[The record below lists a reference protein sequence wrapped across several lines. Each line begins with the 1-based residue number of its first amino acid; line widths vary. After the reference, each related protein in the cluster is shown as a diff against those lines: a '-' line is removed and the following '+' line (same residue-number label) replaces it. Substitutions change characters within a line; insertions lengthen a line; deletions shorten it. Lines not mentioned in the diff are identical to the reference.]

1 MKRVGNKAV
10 IVTGAARLSLLNNLS
25 AIEAMLLRNAI
36 LYEKQERLILERTSE
51 LRYNKEK
58 LAMELSERKRA
69 EEAFTQ
75 SISLLKAT
83 LESTADGILVVGRAG
98 RIIDFNERFLELW
111 HIPMNVIVAQ
121 DDDMA
126 LAYVLDQLKNPDEF
140 IAKVRELYGQ
150 PEEESLDVL
159 YFKDGRVF
167 ERYSR
172 PQRVG
177 NHVTGRV
184 WSFRDITERKRAEEA
199 LRESEEK
206 YRTIFQ
212 NSPLGIFRSSF
223 EGRFLDVNPATA
235 KILGYDSPEAVIREI
250 YNISEQIY
258 VHTGDRQRIVSEQ
271 LGSADITTHYVN
283 RFRRKDG
290 SEFIANLY
298 LKTIH
303 DAEVRPIY
311 LQGIVEDIT
320 ERKRAERDIALMS
333 FALNNVHEAAFLIDE
348 NAHFNYVNE
357 YVCRALGY
365 GRDELLGLGV
375 PDVDPDFPAGLWPSH
390 WDDLK
395 TRGSLTFEGRH
406 RAKDGSIF
414 PVEVNANYFE
424 YDGKGYSLALVRDIT
439 GRMRAEEE
447 RLANLRFLESMD
459 RINRAIQ
466 GTNDLEQMMS
476 DVLDTV
482 LSIFNCDRAFMLYPC
497 DPEVVSWR
505 VPMERT
511 RPEYPGA
518 YALGLE
524 VPIDPDNIRNF
535 KILRAT
541 SGPVTFGPG
550 FDLPLPTIV
559 AERFSFR
566 SMIAMAIYPKGDKP
580 YMFGLHQCT
589 YPRVWT
595 PDERT
600 LLQEIG
606 HRLSDGLTSLL
617 AYRNLQESE
626 AKYRRIVDTASEG
639 IWVVGPDIRT
649 ISVNAKMAEMLGYS
663 GEEMIGRPFADFIF
677 EEDVPDHLN
686 KIENRRQVISE
697 DYECQFR
704 RKDGEALW
712 TQVSAT
718 PILDDEH
725 QFKGSFAMFTDITDR
740 KRAEEDLFRLNTE
753 LEERV
758 ESRTHDL
765 EVKRIELEE
774 SQQALINIVEDL
786 NEKTVELEQANSRLQ
801 ELERLKSM
809 FIASMSHEL
818 RTPLNS
824 VIGFSSVLL
833 NEWVGPINAEQ
844 KENLAIILRSGKHL
858 LSLINDVIDVSKI
871 EAGKIEP
878 VPDEFDLHDLVFE
891 AVSLVKKELEEKG
904 LVLRVTSPSQLMF
917 TDRRR
922 LLQCVLNLLSNAVKF
937 TEQGDVTMETRIER
951 SPGATPESG
960 FAEISV
966 TDTGIGIR
974 EEDIGKMFQ
983 PFERLFS
990 PLQSTVPGTGLGLYL
1005 TRKLTAEVLKGDIL
1019 LTSEYGKGSQFT
1031 IRIPVRMP

>member
-1 MKRVGNKAV
+1 
-10 IVTGAARLSLLNNLS
+10 
-25 AIEAMLLRNAI
+25 
-36 LYEKQERLILERTSE
+36 
-51 LRYNKEK
+51 
-58 LAMELSERKRA
+58 
-69 EEAFTQ
+69 
-75 SISLLKAT
+75 
-83 LESTADGILVVGRAG
+83 
-98 RIIDFNERFLELW
+98 
-111 HIPMNVIVAQ
+111 
-121 DDDMA
+121 
-126 LAYVLDQLKNPDEF
+126 
-140 IAKVRELYGQ
+140 
-150 PEEESLDVL
+150 
-159 YFKDGRVF
+159 
-167 ERYSR
+167 
-172 PQRVG
+172 
-177 NHVTGRV
+177 
-184 WSFRDITERKRAEEA
+184 
-199 LRESEEK
+199 
-206 YRTIFQ
+206 
-212 NSPLGIFRSSF
+212 
-223 EGRFLDVNPATA
+223 
-235 KILGYDSPEAVIREI
+235 
-250 YNISEQIY
+250 
-258 VHTGDRQRIVSEQ
+258 
-271 LGSADITTHYVN
+271 
-283 RFRRKDG
+283 
-290 SEFIANLY
+290 
-298 LKTIH
+298 
-303 DAEVRPIY
+303 
-311 LQGIVEDIT
+311 
-320 ERKRAERDIALMS
+320 
-333 FALNNVHEAAFLIDE
+333 
-348 NAHFNYVNE
+348 
-357 YVCRALGY
+357 
-365 GRDELLGLGV
+365 
-375 PDVDPDFPAGLWPSH
+375 
-390 WDDLK
+390 
-395 TRGSLTFEGRH
+395 
-406 RAKDGSIF
+406 
-414 PVEVNANYFE
+414 
-424 YDGKGYSLALVRDIT
+424 
-439 GRMRAEEE
+439 
-447 RLANLRFLESMD
+447 
-459 RINRAIQ
+459 
-466 GTNDLEQMMS
+466 
-476 DVLDTV
+476 
-482 LSIFNCDRAFMLYPC
+482 
-497 DPEVVSWR
+497 
-505 VPMERT
+505 
-511 RPEYPGA
+511 
-518 YALGLE
+518 
-524 VPIDPDNIRNF
+524 
-535 KILRAT
+535 
-541 SGPVTFGPG
+541 
-550 FDLPLPTIV
+550 
-559 AERFSFR
+559 
-566 SMIAMAIYPKGDKP
+566 
-580 YMFGLHQCT
+580 MFGLHQCT

-891 AVSLVKKELEEKG
+891 AVSLVKKELKEKG

-922 LLQCVLNLLSNAVKF
+922 LLQCLLNLLSNAVKF
-937 TEQGDVTMETRIER
+937 TEQGGVTVETRIER
-951 SPGATPESG
+951 SHGATPESG

-1005 TRKLTAEVLKGDIL
+1005 TRKLTAEVLKGDIM
-1019 LTSEYGKGSQFT
+1019 LTSEYGKGSRFT
-1031 IRIPVRMP
+1031 IKIPVGAP